1 MRHQLFS
8 NRRLLSL
15 AIILVVS
22 NLLITGVSMVL
33 IYHKSISS
41 LETTLI
47 DIVER
52 QKSLVTTLHKQGKN
66 EIEIIQFI
74 KTMRGKHYGI
84 GKTGEFVIAH
94 QSEGYVNFLLA
105 HNKKSKF
112 NLNNIEGFGIPM
124 RLALQGNTGFIM
136 GHDYSGVRVYAAYTY
151 FSDFKWG
158 IVAKIPTSEVN
169 QPYFEA
175 LFITLFVSILLIS
188 FCVFLFVKLSN
199 PIVKS
204 IIDSEKH
211 YRNLFEN
218 NHVIMLVINPS
229 TLKIIDANPAACK
242 YYGYEHSMMVSMN
255 FTEINVLPPVDLK
268 QTLNKAQAGKQN
280 HLIFKHKLSNG
291 VIRDVEVSSGFIR
304 LKGQELLY
312 SVVFDIYERLQSESK
327 LKESEETYRML
338 FESIN
343 DAVFISEITDTR
355 KSGKFIKVNDIAC
368 ERLGYTRE
376 ELFTM
381 TLMEINSEKS
391 KPIVARLV
399 QELFEKKHAI
409 IETDHVTKDG
419 RIIPVEISTMV
430 TQFKNKTIF
439 HSIARDIT
447 KRKRA
452 EEALRLS
459 EERLKLTLDAT
470 QIAIW
475 DWDIKNDTW
484 YASPIFYTILGYEP
498 PFCLGDRDIWI
509 ERTHP
514 GDREEVSEK
523 INFVLHGHSNE
534 YQYEAR
540 MKHANGSY
548 LWQSVIGHVIE
559 WDNENKPIRLI
570 GVQIDITD
578 RKLNEIQIE
587 EKRNEIEAQNE
598 EYRQINDELF
608 VSREHAQESDR
619 LKSSFLAN
627 MSHEI
632 RTPMNAIM
640 GFSELLPEQYNN
652 KPKLEEYSKIVQ
664 QRCGDLLDIINEI
677 LDIAKIESGQ
687 LPIHF
692 EECSLNSLFSELSL
706 FFNENQERLG
716 KGDVRLIVQAHYPA
730 EGSVIITDKVKLK
743 QIFINLISNAF
754 KFTVDGEIQVGCK
767 LNNKNNLVFYV
778 SDTGI
783 GIPLNKQDK
792 IFERFTQLDH
802 GKNRLYGGTGL
813 GLSIVKGLVNLLG
826 GEIWLESEPDKG
838 STFYFT
844 ISFKISNTH
853 IQEPI
858 VIEKNIDYDFSN
870 KTILIVEDDVYN
882 AEYLKEVLK
891 KTRLNIMH
899 TLYGHE
905 AIEISLSNSLDM
917 ILMDIGLPDMNGY
930 ETTRQIKKHK
940 PDLKIIAQTAYA
952 TPEDKQKAINAGC
965 IDYIS
970 KPLNPHSLL
979 SMINKHMDKV

>member
-1 MRHQLFS
+1 MNQLFS

-15 AIILVVS
+15 AIILIVS
-22 NLLITGVSMVL
+22 NLLITGVSL
-33 IYHKSISS
+33 IIIYHKSISS

-52 QKSLVTTLHKQGKN
+52 QKSLVTTIHEQGKN
-66 EIEIIQFI
+66 ENEIIQFI
-74 KTMRGKHYGI
+74 KKMREKHYGI
-84 GKTGEFVIAH
+84 GKNGEFVIAKY
-94 QSEGYVNFLLA
+94 SGGYVNFLLA
-105 HNKKSKF
+105 KNKKSQF
-112 NLNNIEGFGIPM
+112 NLNNIKGYGLPM
-124 RLALQGNTGFIM
+124 RLALQGKTGFII
-136 GHDYSGVRVYAAYTY
+136 GDDYNGVKVYAAYTY

-158 IVAKIPTSEVN
+158 IVAKIPTAEVN
-169 QPYFEA
+169 QPYYEA
-175 LFITLFVSILLIS
+175 LFITLFISILLIS

-199 PIVKS
+199 PIVKG

-211 YRNLFEN
+211 YRSLFEN

-229 TLKIIDANPAACK
+229 TLKIVDANPAACK
-242 YYGYEHSMMVSMN
+242 YYGYEHNMMVSMN
-255 FTEINVLPPVDLK
+255 FTEINVLPSINLK
-268 QTLNKAQAGKQN
+268 QTLNKAQSGQQN

-291 VIRDVEVSSGFIR
+291 SIRDVEVSSGTIR

-312 SVVFDIYERLQSESK
+312 SVVFDIYERLQSEAK

-343 DAVFISEITDTR
+343 DAVFISEITDTW

-368 ERLGYTRE
+368 DRLGYTRE

-391 KPIVARLV
+391 KPIVAKLV
-399 QELFEKKHAI
+399 KELFEKKHALI
-409 IETDHVTKDG
+409 DTDLVTKDG
-419 RIIPVEISTMV
+419 RIIPVEISTRV

-452 EEALRLS
+452 EDALRLS

-498 PFCLGDRDIWI
+498 PLCLGDRNIWI

-523 INFVLHGHSNE
+523 INIVLHGQSNE
-534 YQYEAR
+534 YQYEVR

-548 LWQSVIGHVIE
+548 LWQNVIGHVIE
-559 WDNENKPIRLI
+559 RDNENKPIRLI

-587 EKRNEIEAQNE
+587 KKSNEIEAQNE

-687 LPIHF
+687 LPVHF

-716 KGDVRLIVQAHYPA
+716 KGEVRLNVHAHYPD

-754 KFTVDGEIQVGCK
+754 KFTDEGEIQVGCK
-767 LNNKNNLVFYV
+767 ITDKNNLIFYV

-783 GIPLNKQDK
+783 GIPLDKQNK

-802 GKNRLYGGTGL
+802 GTNRLYGGTGL

-826 GEIWLESEPDKG
+826 GEIWLESELDKG

-844 ISFKISNTH
+844 ISFKISDTLIH
-853 IQEPI
+853 EPI
-858 VIEKNIDYDFSN
+858 VTERFMDYDFSD
-870 KTILIVEDDVYN
+870 KTILIVEDDIYN

-891 KTRLNIMH
+891 KTRLKIMH
-899 TLYGHE
+899 TVYGHE

-917 ILMDIGLPDMNGY
+917 ILMDIGLPDMSGY
-930 ETTRQIKKHK
+930 ETTRLIKQLK

-952 TPEDKQKAINAGC
+952 SPEDKQKAINAGC

-970 KPLNPHSLL
+970 KPLNPQSLL
-979 SMINKHMDKV
+979 SIINKHLQQT